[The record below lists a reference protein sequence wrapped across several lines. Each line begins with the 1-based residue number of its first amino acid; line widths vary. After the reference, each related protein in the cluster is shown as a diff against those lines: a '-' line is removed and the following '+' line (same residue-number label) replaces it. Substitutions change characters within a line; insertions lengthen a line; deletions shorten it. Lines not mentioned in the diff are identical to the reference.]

1 MINNPKICNRNQSE
15 RNNLVMRKIIIQII
29 LILCVVVESFLIF
42 KILITPAIIYQ
53 ELYTG
58 LAILIM
64 LVMIRLI
71 NNLTNIAYG
80 NPEEN

>member
-1 MINNPKICNRNQSE
+1 
-15 RNNLVMRKIIIQII
+15 MRKIIIQII

-42 KILITPAIIYQ
+42 KMFVTPAIIYQ

>member
-1 MINNPKICNRNQSE
+1 
-15 RNNLVMRKIIIQII
+15 MRKIIIQII

-42 KILITPAIIYQ
+42 KILITPAIIYK

>member
-1 MINNPKICNRNQSE
+1 MKKIVLQ
-15 RNNLVMRKIIIQII
+15 LI
-29 LILCVVVESFLIF
+29 LIFCVIVESVLIF
-42 KILITPAIIYQ
+42 KVLVTPAIIYR

>member
-1 MINNPKICNRNQSE
+1 MFNNPKICNRNQSE

-42 KILITPAIIYQ
+42 KMLVTPAIIYQ

>member
-1 MINNPKICNRNQSE
+1 
-15 RNNLVMRKIIIQII
+15 MRKIIIQII